1 MGKVQ
6 KDVSRKN
13 SEAWVV
19 RGESEGTPVVHF
31 NKSLFW

>member
-1 MGKVQ
+1 MRRVQ

-19 RGESEGTPVVHF
+19 RGESERTTLVLF
-31 NKSLFW
+31 DKSLLR